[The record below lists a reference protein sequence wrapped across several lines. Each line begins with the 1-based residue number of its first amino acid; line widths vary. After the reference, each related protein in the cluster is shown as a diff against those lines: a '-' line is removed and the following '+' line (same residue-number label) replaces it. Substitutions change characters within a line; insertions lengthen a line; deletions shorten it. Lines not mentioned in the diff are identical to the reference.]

1 MLKLTQQRTILQLGN
16 KYQKM
21 YIETLILIFFEKILK
36 KVLTIQN
43 LIAII

>member
-1 MLKLTQQRTILQLGN
+1 MLKLTLQRTILQLGN